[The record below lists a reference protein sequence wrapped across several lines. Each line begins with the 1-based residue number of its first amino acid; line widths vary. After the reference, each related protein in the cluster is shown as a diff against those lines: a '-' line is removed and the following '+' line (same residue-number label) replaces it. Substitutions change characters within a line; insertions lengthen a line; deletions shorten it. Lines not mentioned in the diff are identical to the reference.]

1 MNVFKALRIPDLFSL
16 LNAFFGL
23 LAILAAGAG
32 SPYVPVIF
40 VFLSAAADGLD
51 GLVARRFGSGV
62 LGANLDSLADL
73 ISFGV
78 APAVLFLGIFGGPW
92 PAVLVALAYLTCG
105 ILRLARFNVS
115 KSSSYFEGLPITA
128 AGIAAAA
135 SVLADRQIFTLLLML
150 VLAAFM
156 ASSVPFP
163 KIRDPRVIGAF
174 AVVLAASTSLVMLQR
189 DAGCALMLLAIT
201 TYLSS
206 PVVVPYLRRK
216 R

>member
-1 MNVFKALRIPDLFSL
+1 
-16 LNAFFGL
+16 
-23 LAILAAGAG
+23 
-32 SPYVPVIF
+32 
-40 VFLSAAADGLD
+40 
-51 GLVARRFGSGV
+51 V

-78 APAVLFLGIFGGPW
+78 APAVLSLGVFGRSW

-115 KSSSYFEGLPITA
+115 KSNSYFEGLPITA

-156 ASSVPFP
+156 TSSVPFP
-163 KIRDPRVIGAF
+163 KIRDPMAIGAF
-174 AVVLAASTSLVMLQR
+174 AVILAASTSLVMLQR

-206 PVVVPYLRRK
+206 PVVVPYLRRE

>member
-16 LNAFFGL
+16 LNAFFGF
-23 LAILAAGAG
+23 LAILTAGTA
-32 SPYVPVIF
+32 PFYVPVTF

-51 GLVARRFGSGV
+51 GLLARRLGSGV

-73 ISFGV
+73 VSFGI
-78 APAVLFLGIFGGPW
+78 APAIISLETFGRSW

-115 KSSSYFEGLPITA
+115 KNSGYFEGVPITA
-128 AGIAAAA
+128 AGVAAAS
-135 SVLADRQIFTLLLML
+135 SVLADRQLFTLSLML
-150 VLAAFM
+150 VLAASM

-163 KIRDPRVIGAF
+163 KIRDPRAMGAF
-174 AVVLAASTSLVMLQR
+174 AVILVTSTFLVMLQK
-189 DAGCALMLLAIT
+189 DTGCALMLLAIT
-201 TYLSS
+201 AYLSS
-206 PVVVPYLRRK
+206 PVVVPYLRRE

>member
-51 GLVARRFGSGV
+51 GLFARRFGSGV

-78 APAVLFLGIFGGPW
+78 APAVLFLRIFGVPRLRSWWPW
-92 PAVLVALAYLTCG
+92 LTSPAE
-105 ILRLARFNVS
+105 
-115 KSSSYFEGLPITA
+115 YFAWPGSTYPR
-128 AGIAAAA
+128 AAAT
-135 SVLADRQIFTLLLML
+135 SR
-150 VLAAFM
+150 AF
-156 ASSVPFP
+156 P
-163 KIRDPRVIGAF
+163 
-174 AVVLAASTSLVMLQR
+174 SLPQ
-189 DAGCALMLLAIT
+189 G
-201 TYLSS
+201 
-206 PVVVPYLRRK
+206 
-216 R
+216 